1 MYSRKYKVM
10 YYKFI
15 KMCVSDNCGSINTTA
30 DSLLLSSSNTLSKD
44 LNNDDNLR
52 NVSIKNNSTLKK
64 TSLEIGKY
72 VLNLT
77 VFN

>member
-1 MYSRKYKVM
+1 
-10 YYKFI
+10 
-15 KMCVSDNCGSINTTA
+15 MCVSDNCGSINTTA